1 MVRGAWGKFD
11 KSSGR
16 VHCLGHIRGYADRWT
31 PDAPDVVADRVRT
44 IEADPPIVLDGDV
57 LRIGHLDRLQHR
69 QVGISMSPSRTPRRR
84 VCSSGRSF
92 GGAGA
97 RPSRIGGSTGGGGPV
112 IGRDGIVAG
121 GPAALPGQ
129 PWSGSGPGRAGAVP
143 GHAGGGPS
151 RRSPADLVRQHCE
164 RHGVRHLESPDGR
177 PVAMSTCVLVGWLI
191 YPRANDLGWTAGY
204 SRPKRWRGDGGLDA
218 RSFRAP
224 VHVLVEALRIVRAVR
239 DSRRK
244 PRGRGAECRG
254 AAGAPAGG
262 SRRRARDRRGPGREL
277 DRLFVASG
285 APQGE
290 DKQRAADQLRRAV
303 ALDRGGA
310 PLRALASGSRGGDF
324 DGRSPKW

>member
-1 MVRGAWGKFD
+1 MALGLLFAGGADALRVRRAVKPRQVMVRGAWGKFD

-16 VHCLGHIRGYADRWT
+16 VHRLGHIRGYADRWT

-97 RPSRIGGSTGGGGPV
+97 RPSRIGGSTGGGGPA
-112 IGRDGIVAG
+112 IGRDGVVAG

-129 PWSGSGPGRAGAVP
+129 PWSGSGPGRAGAAP

-151 RRSPADLVRQHCE
+151 SRSPADLVRQHCE

-177 PVAMSTCVLVGWLI
+177 PVAMSTGVLVGWLI
-191 YPRANDLGWTAGY
+191 S
-204 SRPKRWRGDGGLDA
+204 SRERPGLDGRIFSAETLA
-218 RSFRAP
+218 RGWRA
-224 VHVLVEALRIVRAVR
+224 
-239 DSRRK
+239 RRSVV
-244 PRGRGAECRG
+244 PRG
-254 AAGAPAGG
+254 G
-262 SRRRARDRRGPGREL
+262 SLTRRGVAHR
-277 DRLFVASG
+277 ASG
-285 APQGE
+285 AGQSTQAE
-290 DKQRAADQLRRAV
+290 RARR
-303 ALDRGGA
+303 
-310 PLRALASGSRGGDF
+310 
-324 DGRSPKW
+324 